1 MKNKQ
6 EILTLQAK
14 AREDT
19 KADSLPAVLYGPKT
33 KNQTLSLNQ
42 KDFEKILAKTGET
55 SVVNLEIEG
64 QKDNH
69 TILIHEIQKS
79 PVTGKIIHVD
89 LYQPDL
95 TKKVEADVPL
105 VITGISLAVKEL
117 GGTLVKNFSEIKVK
131 ALPMDLPHEIAI
143 DVSGLLNIHDEI
155 KVKDLNIPEGV
166 EVLKDINDIIVSI
179 APPTDVEAELKK
191 SAEPEAGEPELV
203 REKKEEAAE
212 AEPEAE
218 APKKE

>member
-14 AREDT
+14 TREDI

-33 KNQTLSLNQ
+33 KNQILSLNQ
-42 KDFEKILAKTGET
+42 KDFEKMLAKTGET
-55 SVVNLEIEG
+55 SVINLEIDG
-64 QKDNH
+64 QKDKH

-79 PVTGKIIHVD
+79 PITGKIIHVD

-105 VITGISLAVKEL
+105 SITGISPAVKEL
-117 GGTLVKNFSEIKVK
+117 GGTLIKNFSEIKVK

-143 DVSGLLNIHDEI
+143 DVSKLLNIHDEI
-155 KVKDLNIPEGV
+155 KIKDLNIPEGV
-166 EVLKDINDIIVSI
+166 EILKDINDIIVSI

-191 SAEPEAGEPELV
+191 SAEPEAGEPELI
-203 REKKEEAAE
+203 RENKEEVAE
-212 AEPEAE
+212 TESEAE